1 MSRGL
6 GDVYK
11 RQPLVVIDGM
21 AANDINAMNLLN
33 PNDIE
38 SVSVLKD
45 AGTAAIYGSRS
56 ANGVILITTKQGRT
70 DMKPVVTFTAS
81 VGNQNPDILL
91 KPVSGYQNAL
101 LRNDSYV
108 NAGKDPIYTPEQIH
122 EFAKGDSE
130 WGYKA
135 IMKNALQ
142 QNYNLS
148 ASGGT
153 EATQANL
160 SVGYLNNE
168 GVVIESYFKR
178 LTARANI
185 THKVKDFIHVG
196 LNLNYTHAQ
205 HHFSGNM
212 RSYAQA
218 IPTMDYVENCLL
230 YTSPSPRDTR

>member
-1 MSRGL
+1 
-6 GDVYK
+6 
-11 RQPLVVIDGM
+11 
-21 AANDINAMNLLN
+21 MNLLN
-33 PNDIE
+33 PNDMKPF
-38 SVSVLKD
+38 SFLKMGV
-45 AGTAAIYGSRS
+45 AGSAIYGSRS

-142 QNYNLS
+142 QNYNINVQ
-148 ASGGT
+148 GGSKVT
-153 EATQANL
+153 TYNVSFGYYDQESNL
-160 SVGYLNNE
+160 KDKILVSRNIISE
-168 GVVIESYFKR
+168 VI
-178 LTARANI
+178 
-185 THKVKDFIHVG
+185 
-196 LNLNYTHAQ
+196 
-205 HHFSGNM
+205 
-212 RSYAQA
+212 
-218 IPTMDYVENCLL
+218 
-230 YTSPSPRDTR
+230 